1 MAQSTGTSRRRA
13 RRLAKRQGCG
23 SKKRSKPNAGACTR
37 KPKPRN
43 RLRCS
48 VPLKPSAWRSSKR
61 TNVLRSRKQRSAPPN
76 PAGRSAARLCA
87 AAANIRLLS
96 TSRRPIRNPAP
107 PMRAPAPVY
116 PVAAPYYPPQPA
128 PAYPQYAQ
136 PQPYAPPAS
145 GSGRTACTWPA
156 LEPG

>member
-1 MAQSTGTSRRRA
+1 MGQSTGTSRHPA

-23 SKKRSKPNAGACTR
+23 SRKRSKPNVGACTR
-37 KPKPRN
+37 KPKPRS

-61 TNVLRSRKQRSAPPN
+61 TNVLRSRKLRSAPPN
-76 PAGRSAARLCA
+76 SSRPLSSAPMRRRPVSGCSVPAGALSGTRPRLCGSRAGLSGSSSLLSAAACSGLSSVCA
-87 AAANIRLLS
+87 AAAL
-96 TSRRPIRNPAP
+96 
-107 PMRAPAPVY
+107 RAAT
-116 PVAAPYYPPQPA
+116 
-128 PAYPQYAQ
+128 
-136 PQPYAPPAS
+136 S